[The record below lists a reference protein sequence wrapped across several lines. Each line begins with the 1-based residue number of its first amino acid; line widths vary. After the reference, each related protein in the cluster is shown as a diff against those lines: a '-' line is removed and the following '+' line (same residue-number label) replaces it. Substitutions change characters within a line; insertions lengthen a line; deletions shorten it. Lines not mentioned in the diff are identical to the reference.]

1 MIYLHDTTFVD
12 WKSLR
17 IRRGHLEVSEGRGG
31 GIRFVSRLPRGA
43 RALDC
48 EGRLVTK
55 SFVIAHHHLY
65 SALACG
71 MPGPARRPNH
81 FPDMLKL
88 VWWKLDRALDKEMVR
103 SCAQAGGIA
112 AAKAGTTFIIDHHS
126 SPNAVSGSLDIIA
139 SALDEIGLS
148 HLLCVELSDRDG
160 KAKREAGLT
169 ETDRY
174 LRKRRGLV
182 GLHASFTVGDELLER
197 AVALASSRDTGIHI
211 HAAEAVDDEEACV
224 REHCARV
231 IQRLARTGVLESPKT
246 LLIHGLH
253 LNAHERSLFRSSRA
267 WLVQNEESNQNNAV
281 GGFDP
286 KGLGD
291 RLLLGTDGM
300 HGDMLAST
308 RAAHLAAQARG
319 GMTPLAAYRK
329 LRRAHD
335 YLSTNG
341 FDGDGDNNLVVLDYA
356 PATPVTER
364 NLAGHFI
371 YGMNSSH
378 VRHVISNGKI
388 IVKNRRM
395 TLVDEDKILKEA
407 VKQAERLW
415 RRL

>member
-1 MIYLHDTTFVD
+1 MVYLQNATFVD

-17 IRRGHLEVSEGRGG
+17 IRRGHLEVSEGLTGKA
-31 GIRFVSRLPRGA
+31 RFISRLPRGA
-43 RALDC
+43 KALDC
-48 EGRLVTK
+48 DGRLVTK
-55 SFVIAHHHLY
+55 SFVNAHHHLY

-71 MPGPARRPNH
+71 MPAPKRVPRD

-88 VWWKLDRALDKEMVR
+88 VWWNLDRHLDKEMVR
-103 SCAQAGGIA
+103 ACALAGGIA

-126 SPNAVSGSLDIIA
+126 SPNAVAGSLDVIA

-160 KAKREAGLT
+160 KNRSEAGLL

-174 LRKRRGLV
+174 LRQRQGLV
-182 GLHASFTVGDELLER
+182 GLHASFTVGDDLLYR
-197 AVALASSRDTGIHI
+197 AIAMAVGRDTGIHI
-211 HAAEAVDDEEACV
+211 HVAEAVDDQEACV
-224 REHCARV
+224 REHRMRV
-231 IQRLARTGVLESPKT
+231 IQRLARTGILESPKT
-246 LLIHGLH
+246 LLAHGLH
-253 LNAHERSLFRSSRA
+253 LNATERALFRTSRA

-308 RAAHLAAQARG
+308 RAAYLAAQDRG
-319 GMTPLAAYRK
+319 GMSPLAAYRK

-341 FDGDGDNNLVVLDYA
+341 FKGDGDNNLVVLDYA

-378 VRHVISNGKI
+378 VQHVISNGRL

-395 TLVDEDKILKEA
+395 TTVDEEKILSKA
-407 VKQAERLW
+407 RKQAERLW